1 MTKTEWMV
9 MVQKI
14 AIRGFI
20 FLGIL
25 LLLCV
30 PTVAG
35 DLRTIAQGNTVFLG
49 ESNLD
54 ISSAMGSDTQIGWWA
69 SGAAIATSSPD
80 VKLPVSTPS
89 NFYVLPSQF
98 GAYTGS
104 WYRLN
109 AAGSAD
115 GVAFLVA
122 DPSLAIRVED
132 TTVNV
137 DVTDR
142 WVPRGDEVRFRIDS
156 NLDVISTQRGTPALV
171 TLKVQSPN
179 GGVYTA
185 LMNTAGTTTPLENIG
200 ITSSS
205 QYYKTTPIWDTGNS
219 LYPAG
224 SYTIWVECNV
234 NSMNDEY
241 GATGKTTSQKTSLLN
256 QDQNPLISVNVPT
269 SSSTTSVTSVS
280 TTTKPT
286 TTITTATATQAPKTT
301 VTTATTTLPV
311 VTTTAP
317 VSPTSQETTATE
329 SSPTSAPGFDVAV
342 SLISIAVLLLFM
354 VKRQN

>member
-1 MTKTEWMV
+1 

-14 AIRGFI
+14 KIRGLI
-20 FLGIL
+20 FLGL
-25 LLLCV
+25 LFLICV
-30 PTVAG
+30 PAVAG
-35 DLRTIAQGNTVFLG
+35 DLRTISQGNTVFLG
-49 ESNLD
+49 ESN
-54 ISSAMGSDTQIGWWA
+54 INIAPAMGNDTQIGWWA

-80 VKLPVSTPS
+80 VKMPVSNPS
-89 NFYVLPSQF
+89 SFYVLPSQF

-156 NLDVISTQRGTPALV
+156 NLDAISIQRGTSAPV
-171 TLKVQSPN
+171 TIKVQSPN

-185 LMNTAGTTTPLENIG
+185 LMNTAGSTTTLENIG

-205 QYYKTTPIWDTGNS
+205 QYYKTTPIWDTGNA

-224 SYTIWVECNV
+224 TYTIWVECNV

-256 QDQNPLISVNVPT
+256 QDQNPLISANVPT
-269 SSSTTSVTSVS
+269 SSTTTLVTSVS
-280 TTTKPT
+280 TTIKPT
-286 TTITTATATQAPKTT
+286 TTITTATTTQAPKTT
-301 VTTATTTLPV
+301 VTTALPV

-317 VSPTSQETTATE
+317 VSPTSQTTTAAETT
-329 SSPTSAPGFDVAV
+329 PTFAPGFDVVV
-342 SLISIAVLLLFM
+342 SLISIAALLLFM

>member
-1 MTKTEWMV
+1 

-20 FLGIL
+20 LLGIL

-30 PTVAG
+30 PAVAG
-35 DLRTIAQGNTVFLG
+35 DLRTISQGNTVFLG
-49 ESNLD
+49 ESNLN
-54 ISSAMGSDTQIGWWA
+54 IAPAMGSDTQIGWWA

-80 VKLPVSTPS
+80 VKIPVSNPS

-142 WVPRGDEVRFRIDS
+142 WVPRGDSVRFRIDS
-156 NLDVISTQRGTPALV
+156 NLDVISIQRGVSAPV

-179 GGVYTA
+179 GGVFTA
-185 LMNTAGTTTPLENIG
+185 LLNSAGTATPIDNIL

-205 QYYKTTPIWDTGNS
+205 QYFQTSPIWDTGNA
-219 LYPAG
+219 LYPPG
-224 SYTIWVECNV
+224 SYTIWAECNV

-241 GATGKTTSQKTSLLN
+241 GATGKTKSQTTHLLN
-256 QDQNPLISVNVPT
+256 QDQNPLIAVNVPT
-269 SSSTTSVTSVS
+269 TSTTTQVTSVS
-280 TTTKPT
+280 TTKKPAT
-286 TTITTATATQAPKTT
+286 TVPTATPTPKTT
-301 VTTATTTLPV
+301 VTSAATTVPAI
-311 VTTTAP
+311 TTTAP
-317 VSPTSQETTATE
+317 TVPPTTGVTTSPTFS
-329 SSPTSAPGFDVAV
+329 PGFDVAV
-342 SLISIAVLLLFM
+342 SLIAIVALLLFL
-354 VKRQN
+354 VKRQQ

>member
-1 MTKTEWMV
+1 

-20 FLGIL
+20 VLGIL
-25 LLLCV
+25 LLLCMPAV
-30 PTVAG
+30 VG
-35 DLRTIAQGNTVFLG
+35 DLRTITQGNTVFLG
-49 ESNLD
+49 ESN
-54 ISSAMGSDTQIGWWA
+54 INIAPAMNGDTQLGWWA

-80 VKLPVSTPS
+80 VKIPVSTPS
-89 NFYVLPSQF
+89 SFYVLPSQF

-115 GVAFLVA
+115 GVAFIVA

-142 WVPRGDEVRFRIDS
+142 WVPRGDSVRFRIDS
-156 NLDVISTQRGTPALV
+156 NLDAISTQRGVSAPV

-185 LMNTAGTTTPLENIG
+185 LMNSAGTTTPIDNIL

-205 QYYKTTPIWDTGNS
+205 QYYQTTPIWDTGNA
-219 LYPAG
+219 LYPVG
-224 SYTIWVECNV
+224 TYTIWAECNV

-241 GATGKTTSQKTSLLN
+241 GATGKTKSQKTSLLN

-269 SSSTTSVTSVS
+269 TSTTTQVTPVS
-280 TTTKPT
+280 TTKKPT
-286 TTITTATATQAPKTT
+286 TTITTPTQTPKTM
-301 VTTATTTLPV
+301 VTSAATTVPA

-317 VSPTSQETTATE
+317 AVLVTTGATTSPTF
-329 SSPTSAPGFDVAV
+329 APGFDVAV
-342 SLISIAVLLLFM
+342 SLIAIAALLLFQ
-354 VKRQN
+354 VKRPR